1 MTRWTTAAWFALLGV
16 AVICS
21 GCPEE
26 MVGAP
31 CVPETDKGEFNT
43 TATGTTYSIETRSV
57 QCETRICLTKT
68 DVVQDMTE
76 CKGSIAND
84 ENDVSDDVD
93 ACQDTQLKYSFCS
106 CRCKDLE
113 GNTLQSNPDKFD
125 GVLCECPPNT
135 SCEEVLGNIKE
146 APEKV
151 SGSYCIPNC
160 IATPCEEDEECV
172 PSKDSEKPWEW
183 KCK

>member
-1 MTRWTTAAWFALLGV
+1 MTRWTTAAGFALLGV

-43 TATGTTYSIETRSV
+43 AATGKTYSIETRSV
-57 QCETRICLTKT
+57 QCETRICLTRT
-68 DVVQDMTE
+68 ETIADMTE
-76 CKGSIAND
+76 CKASED
-84 ENDVSDDVD
+84 LED
-93 ACQDTQLKYSFCS
+93 CEDTQLKYSFCS

-135 SCEEVLGNIKE
+135 LCEEVLGDIKE

-160 IATPCEEDEECV
+160 IAVPCEEGEVCV

-183 KCK
+183 KCKDD